1 MKRLSWL
8 LIVGIVGVLGSFA
21 VAKLPVLT
29 RSNSP
34 FPAESIG
41 APLIIEQPSP
51 TPTPQC
57 ATLLFGGDMMF
68 DRNIRLRAQER
79 GNYEFIF
86 ENLIPIFSKADAIVA
101 NLEGPVTDFPSR
113 SVGSV
118 PGSTNNYFFTFSPNV
133 LTTLS
138 RWPFIVNLGNNH
150 ILNFG
155 QDGLA
160 QTYNYL
166 AETAVPYFGY
176 VQPEQETKSFLIK
189 EIGGITFG
197 FVNYN
202 QFVTGGKQQAFAD
215 IAEIRPMVEILVMY
229 THWGNEY
236 VQENQVI
243 KDLGYQFVDTGADL
257 IIGSHPHVVQ
267 GTEDYKGK
275 RIYYSLGNFVF
286 DQYFETA
293 VKNGLLVEAE
303 VCRSIETQSFDWEF
317 IDYPIQLNKD
327 GTTSL

>member
-1 MKRLSWL
+1 
-8 LIVGIVGVLGSFA
+8 
-21 VAKLPVLT
+21 
-29 RSNSP
+29 
-34 FPAESIG
+34 
-41 APLIIEQPSP
+41 
-51 TPTPQC
+51 
-57 ATLLFGGDMMF
+57 MF

-215 IAEIRPMVEILVMY
+215 IAEIRPMVEILVIY